1 MKNQAEQVIKG
12 STSDHGKRDLG
23 TLIQLTGRLI
33 EHFLGERF
41 LQLHD
46 QAASVL
52 DLLLQ
57 LAEHLLSTSSVSD
70 ADIELLSQDWSFFYF
85 RLKNKIF
92 HKIDLSTVR
101 LLYAAISA
109 LAESTLFILP
119 N

>member
-57 LAEHLLSTSSVSD
+57 LAEHLLSTTSVSD
-70 ADIELLSQDWSFFYF
+70 ADIELLSQERSIFYF
-85 RLKNKIF
+85 RLKNLIF
-92 HKIDLSTVR
+92 YKNR
-101 LLYAAISA
+101 PFISA
-109 LAESTLFILP
+109 SLVCGHFNIG
-119 N
+119 

>member
-1 MKNQAEQVIKG
+1 MKNQAQQAIKG
-12 STSDHGKRDLG
+12 STNDHGKRDLG

-57 LAEHLLSTSSVSD
+57 LAEHLLNTASVSD
-70 ADIELLSQDWSFFYF
+70 ADIELLSQEW
-85 RLKNKIF
+85 
-92 HKIDLSTVR
+92 
-101 LLYAAISA
+101 
-109 LAESTLFILP
+109 STLFL
-119 N
+119 